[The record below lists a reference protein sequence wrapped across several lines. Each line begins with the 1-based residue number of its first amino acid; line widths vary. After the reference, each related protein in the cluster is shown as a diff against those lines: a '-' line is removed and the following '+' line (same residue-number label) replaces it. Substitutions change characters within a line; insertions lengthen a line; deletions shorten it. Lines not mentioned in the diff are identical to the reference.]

1 MAILTATIVPAE
13 VSQEQWDAKFATTT
27 EKIKDMGS
35 GQTTDDLTE
44 GTVAKYDTGVPPAN
58 TDELPEGAANKY
70 DTGVPPATQD
80 ELPDGIT
87 AKQFSATEQTKLA
100 GVEDA
105 ATADQDGAEIRDLVV
120 ALEDLERNL
129 VVTTP
134 AIGEFKIISVER
146 NAAGELAYKYNDV
159 AEE

>member
-27 EKIKDMGS
+27 VKVKDMGG

-44 GTVAKYDTGVPPAN
+44 GAIAKYDTGVPSAT
-58 TDELPEGAANKY
+58 TDELAEGTTNKY

-80 ELPDGIT
+80 DLPDGT
-87 AKQFSATEQTKLA
+87 VAKQFSATEQTKL
-100 GVEDA
+100 GTVEENAKD
-105 ATADQDGAEIRDLVV
+105 DQTGPEMRDLII
-120 ALEDLERNL
+120 ALEDLERKL

-134 AIGEFKIISVER
+134 AIGEHKIISVEQ
-146 NAAGELAYKYNDV
+146 NATGEFTYKYNETP
-159 AEE
+159 EE